1 MTTPQRALAV
11 LLLMLPG
18 LSTVAWAVEGCP
30 APVET
35 VVPEE
40 SDNPPVEFTADDAE
54 VTADGISRFRG
65 RVVVRQGARELEAG
79 QVEYDERTG
88 RVKVTGRAAYRE
100 PTFEI
105 SARDGEYDAR
115 SGEALFYDGRYVVPS
130 RPARGEASEVVVSSK
145 GKIFLEDVKYTTC
158 MDEDPDWEL
167 QAEDLELNIRESR
180 GVARRVKLDFKGVRL
195 LYFPYLSFPLS
206 DDRKTGFLLPEF
218 RNSDRSGT
226 EFQVPFYWNIAPNQ
240 DATLT
245 PRWMSD
251 RGLQLLNEYRY
262 LTRRSF
268 GQANVEYL
276 PSDDKYGEDRYF
288 SSWRHLTRYQ
298 TGWRTSVDIKDASD
312 REYLEDLGSSV
323 SDTSQTHLL
332 RNVEVSYLG
341 THWNFVA
348 RARNYQTI
356 DVDVTDEDKPADALP
371 QLLLSGNWDDGP
383 LGFSYGFNSELV
395 SFDRDTGVD
404 GVRLSMQPTVSL
416 PVEGPGYFFVPAVSW
431 RLTEY
436 DLEKE
441 GDLGNDQPSLETPI
455 ASVDAGLVFE
465 RESKTGKYV
474 QTLQPRM
481 LYAYIPYRNQDD
493 IPLFDS
499 GEPDFNYVELFRP
512 NRFVGGD
519 RVGDTSQLSVGVTTR
534 LLASATGREFLRA
547 TLGQAFYFDD
557 RRVTLPD
564 GEGDNSNQS
573 DVVAELGLD
582 IFKNWAA
589 NLGYHR
595 DVSDNET
602 RLAEVRLQYRP
613 ASNKAVNASYR
624 YRPGILEQ
632 ASLSVGW
639 PLMQKW
645 SVFGAIDYSLRDE
658 TTLDRMV
665 GLQYESCC
673 WAARIASSRQV
684 SNRDGSKD
692 SAIMLQLEFKG
703 LAGLGSNA
711 RNRFER
717 DILGYS
723 VYE

>member
-35 VVPEE
+35 VFPEE

-416 PVEGPGYFFVPAVSW
+416 PVEGPGYFFVPAVS
-431 RLTEY
+431 
-436 DLEKE
+436 
-441 GDLGNDQPSLETPI
+441 
-455 ASVDAGLVFE
+455 
-465 RESKTGKYV
+465 
-474 QTLQPRM
+474 
-481 LYAYIPYRNQDD
+481 
-493 IPLFDS
+493 
-499 GEPDFNYVELFRP
+499 
-512 NRFVGGD
+512 
-519 RVGDTSQLSVGVTTR
+519 
-534 LLASATGREFLRA
+534 
-547 TLGQAFYFDD
+547 
-557 RRVTLPD
+557 
-564 GEGDNSNQS
+564 
-573 DVVAELGLD
+573 
-582 IFKNWAA
+582 
-589 NLGYHR
+589 
-595 DVSDNET
+595 
-602 RLAEVRLQYRP
+602 
-613 ASNKAVNASYR
+613 
-624 YRPGILEQ
+624 
-632 ASLSVGW
+632 
-639 PLMQKW
+639 
-645 SVFGAIDYSLRDE
+645 
-658 TTLDRMV
+658 
-665 GLQYESCC
+665 
-673 WAARIASSRQV
+673 
-684 SNRDGSKD
+684 
-692 SAIMLQLEFKG
+692 
-703 LAGLGSNA
+703 
-711 RNRFER
+711 
-717 DILGYS
+717 
-723 VYE
+723 